1 MLNPVSDVELS
12 VFCLP
17 FIFKNATDPFISCLP
32 DVLVSI
38 LRIQRMVCCS
48 SGRMRQMQNQLF
60 QFLADENG
68 TTAIEYGM
76 IASLLGIAIL
86 GSASSVGSTVGNLFN
101 SVATNF

>member
-1 MLNPVSDVELS
+1 MPEKFV
-12 VFCLP
+12 
-17 FIFKNATDPFISCLP
+17 
-32 DVLVSI
+32 
-38 LRIQRMVCCS
+38 
-48 SGRMRQMQNQLF
+48 
-60 QFLADENG
+60 QFAEDENG

>member
-1 MLNPVSDVELS
+1 
-12 VFCLP
+12 
-17 FIFKNATDPFISCLP
+17 
-32 DVLVSI
+32 
-38 LRIQRMVCCS
+38 
-48 SGRMRQMQNQLF
+48 MRQMQNQLF